1 MLTMTSYYEQILYSQ
16 LFRRTQMNW
25 GEVIFMLLALA
36 DVFVLVVIV
45 FVLKSEK
52 QSTDKKIPPKRGQ

>member
-1 MLTMTSYYEQILYSQ
+1 
-16 LFRRTQMNW
+16 MNW

-36 DVFVLVVIV
+36 GVFVLVVIV

-52 QSTDKKIPPKRGQ
+52 QSADNKAPPKRGQ

>member
-1 MLTMTSYYEQILYSQ
+1 
-16 LFRRTQMNW
+16 MNW

-36 DVFVLVVIV
+36 GVFVLVVIV